1 MTQKHR
7 GRILPCSNTSS
18 FPCVCSPHWSSTSPR
33 TQRGIAAS
41 LCSAHELYYAEP
53 PSNRSS
59 VERNF
64 MQICVSA
71 RPPAKLVAPPAMRHH
86 AKTSATAITD
96 LRFAV
101 LSHDTLAL
109 RVDTNSQSSFVGTDN
124 QRSQLARFSSSRAN
138 SIRHAAT
145 QNSRDLAARSRQ
157 IFA

>member
-1 MTQKHR
+1 MPADDRRSTEV
-7 GRILPCSNTSS
+7 GNFLA
-18 FPCVCSPHWSSTSPR
+18 PCVCSSHWNSPSPAH
-33 TQRGIAAS
+33 TAAS
-41 LCSAHELYYAEP
+41 LCFARELRHAEP

-101 LSHDTLAL
+101 LSHDTLVL
-109 RVDTNSQSSFVGTDN
+109 GSIHVVGAPGRAYCN
-124 QRSQLARFSSSRAN
+124 ERGSSRG
-138 SIRHAAT
+138 R
-145 QNSRDLAARSRQ
+145 SRKNAWSARAGSCRRSARSTMHRRTVSKA
-157 IFA
+157 FCR